1 VEGDAFELVTSDGR
15 RLEGWAS
22 DGASATAVLL
32 HVGTPCAGIAYGPWV
47 AEVAARGL
55 RFVTYSRPGYAGSS
69 RRPGRAVA
77 DCVDDVAEIAVRL
90 GLDRL
95 HVVGWSGGGPHA
107 LASAA
112 LLPQLVASAATLAGV
127 APRDAAG
134 LDWLDGMAEENRD
147 EFGAALVGTELLEP
161 FLREAAAAMGEST
174 GDTIAE
180 ALGGLVT
187 EVDRQ
192 ALHGPF
198 SEYLAAVMRGA
209 LRDGIWGWH
218 DDDLAFARGWGFAV
232 DDIAVPVTIWQG
244 REDAMVPYAHGVWLS
259 QHVEGATARLF
270 DDEGHLSLA
279 LRFDE
284 IVDDL
289 LARAGAP

>member
-1 VEGDAFELVTSDGR
+1 ME
-15 RLEGWAS
+15 
-22 DGASATAVLL
+22 
-32 HVGTPCAGIAYGPWV
+32 
-47 AEVAARGL
+47 
-55 RFVTYSRPGYAGSS
+55 
-69 RRPGRAVA
+69 
-77 DCVDDVAEIAVRL
+77 
-90 GLDRL
+90 
-95 HVVGWSGGGPHA
+95 
-107 LASAA
+107 
-112 LLPQLVASAATLAGV
+112 
-127 APRDAAG
+127 AAG
-134 LDWLDGMAEENRD
+134 AIGN
-147 EFGAALVGTELLEP
+147 P
-161 FLREAAAAMGEST
+161 T

-198 SEYLAAVMRGA
+198 SDYLAAVMRGA

-232 DDIAVPVTIWQG
+232 DDMAVPVTIWQG

-284 IVDDL
+284 VVDDL
-289 LARAGAP
+289 LARAGAA

>member
-1 VEGDAFELVTSDGR
+1 MAGDGFELVTSDGR

-22 DGASATAVLL
+22 DGTSATAVLL
-32 HVGTPCAGIAYGPWV
+32 HVGTPCAGIAYEPWV
-47 AEVAARGL
+47 ADVAARGL

-77 DCVDDVAEIAVRL
+77 DCVDDVAAIAGRL

-127 APRDAAG
+127 APREAAG
-134 LDWLDGMAEENRD
+134 LDWLDGMAEQNRD
-147 EFGAALVGTELLEP
+147 EFGAAIEGTERLEP
-161 FLREAAAAMGEST
+161 FLLEAAEAIGDPS

-198 SEYLAAVMRGA
+198 SDYLAAVMRGA

-232 DDIAVPVTIWQG
+232 DDVAVPVTIWQG

-259 QHVEGATARLF
+259 QHVRGATARLF

>member
-1 VEGDAFELVTSDGR
+1 MEGHAFELVTSDGR

-22 DGASATAVLL
+22 VGTSPTAVLL
-32 HVGTPCAGIAYGPWV
+32 HVGTPGAGIAYEPWV

-69 RRPGRAVA
+69 RRPGRVVA
-77 DCVDDVAEIAVRL
+77 DCADDVAAIAGRL

-147 EFGAALVGTELLEP
+147 EFGAALEGAGRLEP
-161 FLREAAAAMGEST
+161 FLLDAAEAMGDST

-198 SEYLAAVMRGA
+198 SDYLAAVMRRA

-232 DDIAVPVTIWQG
+232 DDVGVPVTIWQG

-259 QHVEGATARLF
+259 RHVTGATARLF
-270 DDEGHLSLA
+270 DREGHLSLA
-279 LRFDE
+279 LRFGE
-284 IVDDL
+284 IVDDM
-289 LARAGAP
+289 LARAGTT